1 MKKVFSTL
9 TIIVFFSFNLL
20 AQLNLE
26 YSKFVGNVN
35 LNTVI
40 INQKNKT
47 VNAIICGIYSNNLIY
62 SKLFSCNFDGNNSY
76 EDSIPL
82 ENCNGNNYSNDS
94 GFYYFVTKS
103 LNNKYYYDLYYYKIG
118 EKNYFIE
125 TFSNYNYSPFI
136 DNNNLYFVGK
146 INDKQ
151 AVFKCTN
158 NRYQKVFEYVD
169 TISSLTVHKDNVVFT
184 SYKNDRIFINTFYQN
199 TIQTLGS
206 FNRDTFYLN
215 LGNQVDLNDLMYFNV
230 TKKINYLNSTQLW
243 QTDLSVAGT
252 KPLLNDI
259 YITKIYK
266 DDSTYFQ
273 NQQYNIA
280 KGSLSPPYKQTK
292 IQFKSKYYAQS
303 QSIIKDVFSKT
314 ILLVN
319 TPSTGYEIAKI
330 ENDSITVFDINKGNF
345 NGLYDYNNYYYHNS
359 IFVSND
365 TIVYIGTNGGDTSYY
380 FYMYCNA
387 FSEPKSIAKCY
398 PNFEYSVRAIFKNE
412 NKLYCVI
419 NNNDSLKIYNILF
432 DTIFQKQPDK
442 FISRTDEW
450 HRQIGSGDNQGGYS
464 TSNTYLSGLNI
475 DSQENIFI
483 SGSTNSDV
491 GYGSLTQYDTTVS
504 YVVKASNFISKFDKF
519 GSIQWLKYFGSSY
532 LSSTF
537 NRTSQCMDGEG
548 NIIITG
554 TFNNK
559 LIFPYDSLIVGSN
572 AHYIIK
578 FSGKDGSVIW
588 AKAIPM
594 NNYVL
599 ETVKV
604 VCDNKNN
611 IFIALMYYD
620 FNAQIGN
627 SILTSN
633 KSPTNA
639 MVKVDKD
646 GEIIWAKNMATPWMD
661 TYGETKSI
669 FYYEKLDLLYSVQSQ
684 GYYNTWSSCK
694 YTKWNAFL
702 QCMNTSGEILWTK
715 NIEGDDFFGATAL
728 GISQRKELLLT
739 GYFRGNLS
747 FDKISISSLP
757 NKYDCNNNQVFFTA
771 INPLTGEFIK
781 CKTYPNFEYYPFNI
795 YSSSEKT
802 FVVGGASKKGSYQN
816 WGLITLNENLE
827 IVSEKNYSKRADV
840 FDFDFN
846 PFIEYKDGYI
856 VTADLVSGKLKEFNN
871 CGQFNNV
878 SLIRYKDNKSAWSS
892 TSYLNQINSDFEEAK
907 IKIFPNPANEKV
919 YLSYAELGNY
929 SHFTITDLS
938 GKLILEQNL
947 SNTVLFDEI
956 NIADLT
962 KGLYIIRFTGNKSYQ
977 TKLLK
982 Q

>member
-1 MKKVFSTL
+1 MKIVFSTFI
-9 TIIVFFSFNLL
+9 IIVFFSINLL

-26 YSKFVGNVN
+26 YSKFVGNGTFNSVF
-35 LNTVI
+35 V
-40 INQKNKT
+40 NQKNKT
-47 VNAIICGIYSNNLIY
+47 VNALVCGIYKGNEIY
-62 SKLFSCNFDGNNSY
+62 SKLYSY
-76 EDSIPL
+76 NIENKKSVDDSIPL
-82 ENCNGNNYSNDS
+82 ENCNGNIYSNDS
-94 GFYYFVTKS
+94 GFYYFVSKKV
-103 LNNKYYYDLYYYKIG
+103 NNNNYYDLYYHKIG
-118 EKNYFIE
+118 DKNYFIE
-125 TFSNYNYSPFI
+125 TFSYYNYSPFI

-151 AVFKCTN
+151 AVIKCTN
-158 NRYQKVFEYVD
+158 NKYQKVFEYTD
-169 TISSLTVHKDNVVFT
+169 TINSLAIHKDNVVFT
-184 SYKNDRIFINTFYQN
+184 SCKIDRIFIKTFYQN
-199 TIQTLGS
+199 TIQSLGS

-215 LGNQVDLNDLMYFNV
+215 LVNQFDLNGLMYFNV
-230 TKKINYLNSTQLW
+230 TKNNTTQLW

-273 NQQYNIA
+273 NRQYNII
-280 KGSLSPPYKQTK
+280 KGSLYPPYKQTK
-292 IQFKSKYYAQS
+292 IQFKSSFYAQS
-303 QSIIKDVFSKT
+303 QSIIKDVFSKQ

-330 ENDSITVFDINKGNF
+330 VNDSITVFDINKGNF

-359 IFVSND
+359 IFVSSD
-365 TIVYIGTNGGDTSYY
+365 TIIYIGTNGGDSSYY

-398 PNFEYSVRAIFKNE
+398 PNLEYSLRAIYKSE
-412 NKLYCVI
+412 NKFYCVS
-419 NNNDSLKIYNILF
+419 NDNDSLKIYNILF
-432 DTIFQKQPDK
+432 DTIFQKQPDR

-450 HRQIGSGDNQGGYS
+450 HRQIGGGDSQGGYS
-464 TSNTYLSGLNI
+464 KTYLSGLNI
-475 DSQENIFI
+475 DSQGSIFI
-483 SGSTNSDV
+483 SSSTNLDV

-504 YVVKASNFISKFDKF
+504 YVVKASNFISKFDKH
-519 GSIQWLKYFGSSY
+519 GSIQWLKYFGSPY
-532 LSSTF
+532 LSTTF
-537 NRTSQCMDGEG
+537 NRTSQCADSEG

-559 LIFPYDSLIVGSN
+559 FIFSYDSLVVGSN

-588 AKAIPM
+588 ARAIPI
-594 NNYVL
+594 NNYVS

-611 IFIALMYYD
+611 FFLALMYYD
-620 FNAQIGN
+620 FNVQIGN

-639 MVKVDKD
+639 MVKIDKD
-646 GEIIWAKNMATPWMD
+646 GEIIWAKNMTTPWMD

-715 NIEGDDFFGATAL
+715 NIEGDDLFGATSL
-728 GISQRKELLLT
+728 GISQRNELFLS

-747 FDKISISSLP
+747 FDKISINSLP
-757 NKYDCNNNQVFFTA
+757 NKYGCNNNQVFFAA
-771 INPLTGEFIK
+771 INPLTGVFIK
-781 CKTYPNFEYYPFNI
+781 CKTYPNFEYYPFNA
-795 YSSSEKT
+795 YSNSEKT
-802 FVVGGASKKGSYQN
+802 FVVGGKLNKGSYEN
-816 WGLITLNENLE
+816 WGLLALNENLE
-827 IVSEKNYSKRADV
+827 IISEKNYSKRADV

-846 PFIEYKDGYI
+846 PFIEYKEGYV

-871 CGQFNNV
+871 CGQYNNV
-878 SLIRYKDNKSAWSS
+878 SIIKFKDNSSAWSS
-892 TSYLNQINSDFEEAK
+892 TSYLNQINLDFEQAK
-907 IKIFPNPANEKV
+907 IKIFPNPANDKV

-929 SHFTITDLS
+929 SHVAITDLS

-956 NIADLT
+956 NISDLT
-962 KGLYIIRFTGNKSYQ
+962 KGLYIITFTGIRSHQ
-977 TKLLK
+977 AKLLK
-982 Q
+982 L